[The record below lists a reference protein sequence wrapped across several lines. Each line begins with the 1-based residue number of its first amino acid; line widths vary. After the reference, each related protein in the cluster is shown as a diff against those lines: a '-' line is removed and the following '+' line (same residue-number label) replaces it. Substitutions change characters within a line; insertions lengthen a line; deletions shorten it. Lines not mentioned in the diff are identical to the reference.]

1 MDDIRMHDFPRF
13 IYFNAG
19 FSVYV
24 CKLNN
29 YCVLLE
35 PGHHLI
41 DVLVGLLMTNSSV
54 CRSYTAVVSRPLI
67 LLPIISTRIS

>member
-1 MDDIRMHDFPRF
+1 MDDIRMHDFLRF

-19 FSVYV
+19 LSVHV
-24 CKLNN
+24 CKLNH

-35 PGHHLI
+35 PCHQLI
-41 DVLVGLLMTNSSV
+41 DVPIGLLMTNSSV